1 MNSRALSNALA
12 ASALVLLFSAAAGAQ
27 PAERIRE
34 TWKGPDASA
43 LTGILKKQPAGGTAK
58 PRAEVLKFSPAG
70 DSGVAKSLADALGRT
85 DDERAALTS
94 AFSQIKQAYEAEVAK
109 GGKSNDLAA
118 AMTFFIAANV
128 AAYRRTD
135 LPADA
140 ATDNLYQSLQETMA
154 AAPAF
159 ARMSDAEKQRTHD
172 WLVCMAGFVL
182 AGYTDAKQGGDAEAL
197 KTFGEVADYSMRLV
211 LGVEAGKLSFV
222 GNNLST
228 GEAVGAPQRAASDG
242 SKIVG

>member
-1 MNSRALSNALA
+1 M
-12 ASALVLLFSAAAGAQ
+12 
-27 PAERIRE
+27 
-34 TWKGPDASA
+34 
-43 LTGILKKQPAGGTAK
+43 
-58 PRAEVLKFSPAG
+58 KFSPAG
-70 DSGVAKSLADALGRT
+70 DSGVAKSLADALGRSE
-85 DDERAALTS
+85 DEKTALTS

-109 GGKSNDLAA
+109 EGKSNDLAA

-135 LPADA
+135 TPTDA
-140 ATDNLYQSLQETMA
+140 ATDNLYQSLRETMA
-154 AAPAF
+154 AAPGF

-182 AGYTDAKQGGDAEAL
+182 AGYTDAKQSGDEGAL
-197 KTFGEVADYSMRLV
+197 KTLGELADYSMRLV

-228 GEAVGAPQRAASDG
+228 GGAVGAPQRADAAGD
-242 SKIVG
+242 KIVGTWSLSASSPAGGRHGDERRLLQRSVPLRHGRDV